1 MELVFRKFRLSRDL
15 ISCFLV
21 VLLTLTVGC
30 RDSNETPVGSSG
42 AHERYSL
49 ETTPAADI
57 EVLFIGNSHSS
68 YNNLPGLV
76 QTLIEHGVA
85 DKSVNAFVA
94 PGWGFL
100 ADRVNDG
107 FTYETIQARPWT
119 HVILQAQKYSTTGLY
134 TYPTSAAE
142 LWIKR
147 IKEQNAIP
155 VMFPEWPR
163 KFNYEEGLRVHQL
176 HMSIAATEPAC
187 VAPIGL
193 TWDLAIERYPQL
205 EFHASDGNHSNP
217 RGALLSAYV
226 FYEVITEQLAS
237 ELPYIA
243 SLDFSAEEQ
252 QLMRETA
259 SEVIA
264 ANPPCPFPFD

>member
-1 MELVFRKFRLSRDL
+1 
-15 ISCFLV
+15 
-21 VLLTLTVGC
+21 
-30 RDSNETPVGSSG
+30 
-42 AHERYSL
+42 
-49 ETTPAADI
+49 
-57 EVLFIGNSHSS
+57 SS

-76 QTLIEHGVA
+76 KTLIEHGA
-85 DKSVNAFVA
+85 TDKSVNAFTA

-119 HVILQAQKYSTTGLY
+119 HISLQAQKYSTTGLY

-142 LWIKR
+142 LWIR
-147 IKEQNAIP
+147 RVKEHNAIP
-155 VMFPEWPR
+155 IMFPEWPR
-163 KFNYEEGLRVHQL
+163 KLNTEEGLRVHQL

-193 TWDLAIERYPQL
+193 TWDLAISRYPHL
-205 EFHASDGNHSNP
+205 EFHATDGNHSNP
-217 RGALLSAYV
+217 RGTLLTAYV

-237 ELPYIA
+237 ELPFIE
-243 SLDFSAEEQ
+243 SLNFSAEEQ

-259 SEVIA
+259 SEVIV
-264 ANPPCPFPFD
+264 ANPPCPFPFN